1 MGDDNEFGEFSSS
14 VGEGWGGQNH
24 VTASFDPDW
33 PAYSGN
39 QDWPSG
45 VIPNSEHPWNA
56 SFPELP
62 KELSNLLI
70 DSLGDAEV
78 LPSMIT
84 ELPANGSGHEFGDF
98 KFSLDNSQNPEVV
111 MATNKPITDI
121 INVPISIVSND
132 TISPPITSNSS
143 GTVTGEVKVED
154 DDDEFGDFEGPSTPQ
169 QPELVQH
176 ANVVCS
182 EVQDEGEDDFGG
194 FISTNAEVKETVKG
208 DDDFGTFEATEF
220 VAASSFP
227 PVQPAQP
234 TPSMAGAPPS
244 NFGATPTSDPPP
256 SFSAVAESCFHCDQA
271 DDINATV
278 DHDSLN
284 TLAEQSR

>member
-1 MGDDNEFGEFSSS
+1 MDDDNEFGEFSS

-24 VTASFDPDW
+24 VTASFNPDW
-33 PAYSGN
+33 SVYSSN
-39 QDWPSG
+39 QDWASG

-62 KELSNLLI
+62 KELSNLLT

-84 ELPANGSGHEFGDF
+84 ELPVNGTGHEFGDF
-98 KFSLDNSQNPEVV
+98 EFSLDNPEVV
-111 MATNKPITDI
+111 MTTNKPITDT
-121 INVPISIVSND
+121 INAPINIVNSD

-143 GTVTGEVKVED
+143 GTVTGDVKVD
-154 DDDEFGDFEGPSTPQ
+154 DDDEFGDFEGPSIPQ
-169 QPELVQH
+169 QPEEVKH
-176 ANVVCS
+176 SNVVCS
-182 EVQDEGEDDFGG
+182 EAQGEGEDDFGG
-194 FISTNAEVKETVKG
+194 FVSTTAEVKETIKV
-208 DDDFGTFEATEF
+208 DDDFGSFEATEF

-227 PVQPAQP
+227 PVQPVQP
-234 TPSMAGAPPS
+234 TPSTVGATLS

-271 DDINATV
+271 DNINATV
-278 DHDSLN
+278 DHDSLD
-284 TLAEQSR
+284 TLPEQSR